1 MLGVGWTLCQ
11 SNECF
16 SQHLKL
22 HFPWQRSRS
31 APKVSNL
38 LFYKTGLFFLLLL
51 GSSMMI
57 NTRVTVD
64 KWTVKRPRPSP
75 SLEIFNTMR
84 HCWPWNES
92 ISQASMPKSCQNVSK
107 CFKMYQK
114 SCQNQILKWRH
125 LNVILMSFWRHLYV
139 ILVVIWTS
147 FVCHFGRHLDV
158 IFESFWNHFVA
169 ILLPFRCH
177 FFVIL
182 MSFWCHFDVILM
194 IRFNKWEDWRWEL
207 MGLEVKMKKGNK
219 CSFLFLFNCF
229 VFTAFSTKLVESG
242 FENEKKF
249 HDKWKFVINFY
260 IFGGQERRI
269 GRISCRK

>member
-194 IRFNKWEDWRWEL
+194 SFWWFVSTNEKIGDGNWWASKWKWKRETN
-207 MGLEVKMKKGNK
+207 VHF
-219 CSFLFLFNCF
+219 SFCLIVLFLPRFLRN
-229 VFTAFSTKLVESG
+229 
-242 FENEKKF
+242 
-249 HDKWKFVINFY
+249 
-260 IFGGQERRI
+260 
-269 GRISCRK
+269 

>member
-147 FVCHFGRHLDV
+147 FLSHFG
-158 IFESFWNHFVA
+158 I
-169 ILLPFRCH
+169 ILLPFCCL
-177 FFVIL
+177 FGVIFS
-182 MSFWCHFDVILM
+182 SF
-194 IRFNKWEDWRWEL
+194 
-207 MGLEVKMKKGNK
+207 
-219 CSFLFLFNCF
+219 
-229 VFTAFSTKLVESG
+229 
-242 FENEKKF
+242 
-249 HDKWKFVINFY
+249 
-260 IFGGQERRI
+260 
-269 GRISCRK
+269 